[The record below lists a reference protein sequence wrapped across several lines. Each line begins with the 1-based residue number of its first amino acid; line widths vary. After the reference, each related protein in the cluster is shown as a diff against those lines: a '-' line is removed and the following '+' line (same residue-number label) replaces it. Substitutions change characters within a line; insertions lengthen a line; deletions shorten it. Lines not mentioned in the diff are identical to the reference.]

1 MDPVDDR
8 KSKQSRE
15 DEVLV
20 TLLEVPIGH
29 HYLVLYS
36 DLEAMRRVYSSYI
49 KGQRESQPESIILL
63 LPYYDTTDKVREILE
78 SKNIKARKL
87 ERQSSLVI
95 IDIMKVISN
104 QSFDVPDI
112 ERLRALIIKL
122 ENQYPNKTIFV
133 IADMS
138 AFYHLSM
145 ANELV
150 EYEKSLHRDIKVE
163 KWKELCLYN
172 QRDFRLM
179 FTDNVAKQLLEYHED
194 KIIQF

>member
-1 MDPVDDR
+1 
-8 KSKQSRE
+8 
-15 DEVLV
+15 
-20 TLLEVPIGH
+20 
-29 HYLVLYS
+29 
-36 DLEAMRRVYSSYI
+36 MRRVYSSYI
-49 KGQRESQPESIILL
+49 KGQIESQPESIILF

-78 SKNIKARKL
+78 SKNIKARAL
-87 ERQSSLVI
+87 ERQGSLII

-122 ENQYPNKTIFV
+122 ENQYPNKTIFM